1 MSKIAIIGG
10 TGLQNLPDAELLG
23 EYIEQTPFG
32 MPSSPL
38 LHIKIGETE
47 LFFLAR
53 HGENHTILPGEI
65 NYRAN
70 IYALKMRGVS
80 QIISVAAVGSLK
92 ENIKPGDFVVVDQFF
107 DRTQNRNDTFFGD
120 GIVAHVSFGNPVCS
134 ELHKNLMKAAHDSGA
149 AVHNCGTYVNI
160 EGPAF
165 STRAEAI
172 FYKNVLNADV
182 VGMTNLTEAKLGRE
196 AGICY
201 ATLAHVTD
209 YDCWRDK
216 SGDVK
221 ISDILRIIGQNIEQT
236 KRILL
241 EFTKKTIVTNQ
252 CSCSDS
258 LVGALLTPID
268 KISEET
274 KKRLSAIL
282 NTI

>member
-10 TGLQNLPDAELLG
+10 TGLQNFSDAELLG
-23 EYIEQTPFG
+23 EYMEQTPFG
-32 MPSSPL
+32 MPSSPV
-38 LHIKIGETE
+38 LHMKIGETE

-53 HGENHTILPGEI
+53 HGDNHTILPGEI

-92 ENIKPGDFVVVDQFF
+92 EKIKPGDFVVVDQFF

-120 GIVAHVSFGNPVCS
+120 GIVAHVSFGNPVCP
-134 ELHKNLMKAAHDSGA
+134 ELHENLMKIARNAGA
-149 AVHNCGTYVNI
+149 TVHTGTYVNI

-165 STRAEAI
+165 STRAEAV

-182 VGMTNLTEAKLGRE
+182 VGMTNLTEAKLARE

-216 SGDVK
+216 SGDVN
-221 ISDILRIIGQNIEQT
+221 ISDILKIIGQNIEQT

-252 CSCSDS
+252 CCCANS
-258 LVGALLTPID
+258 LVGALLTPKD